1 MKPGFKRVLL
11 KVSGQRLA
19 GDEGFGLSMTA
30 IQRTAQEIAEVARQ
44 GVELGIVAGGG
55 NIIRGLTA
63 SRAGMTR
70 ANADYMGM
78 LASIMNALALQ
89 DALES
94 CGITT
99 RVLSALEIKQVA
111 EPHIRRRAVRHLEK
125 GRVVI
130 FAAGT
135 GNPFFTTDT
144 GAALRAM
151 EIGADILLKGTRV
164 DGVYD
169 SDPEKFPD
177 AKLYENVTYREFLHR
192 NLGVM
197 DATAISLC
205 QDNKLPIIVFNMSVP
220 GNMQKVI
227 CGERI
232 GTSVGT

>member
-1 MKPGFKRVLL
+1 MKPEYKRVLL

-19 GDEGFGLSMTA
+19 GDEGFGLSMPA
-30 IQRTAQEIAEVARQ
+30 IQRTAQEIVEVARL

-63 SRAGMTR
+63 SRAGMSR

-94 CGITT
+94 CGVNT

-125 GRVVI
+125 GRIVI

-177 AKLYENVTYREFLHR
+177 AKRYASVTYREFLQR

-205 QDNKLPIIVFNMSVP
+205 QDNKLPIIVFNMSEP
-220 GNMQKVI
+220 GNMLKVI

>member
-1 MKPGFKRVLL
+1 MTPEYKRVLI

-19 GDEGFGLSMTA
+19 GEEGFGLSMPA
-30 IQRTAQEIAEVARQ
+30 IQRTAQEIAEIARM
-44 GVELGIVAGGG
+44 GVELGVVAGGG

-63 SRAGMTR
+63 SRAGMSR

-78 LASIMNALALQ
+78 LASIMNSLALQ

-94 CGITT
+94 CGQNT
-99 RVLSALEIKQVA
+99 RVMSALEIRQVA

-125 GRVVI
+125 GRIVI

-177 AKLYENVTYREFLHR
+177 ARRYESVTYREFLQR

-197 DATAISLC
+197 DGTAISLC

-220 GNMQKVI
+220 GNMLRVI